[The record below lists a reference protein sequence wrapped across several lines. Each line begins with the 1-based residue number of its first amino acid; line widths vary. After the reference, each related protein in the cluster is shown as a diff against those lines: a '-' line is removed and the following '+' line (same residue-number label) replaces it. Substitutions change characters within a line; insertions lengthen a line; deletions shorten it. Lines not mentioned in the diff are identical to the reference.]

1 MTSHSLSV
9 TSRSSMET
17 EELIKL
23 VLALKLPSTD
33 LTLCCKEIC
42 ISPKIMYS
50 FWNFFPNSGLRNF
63 RHGLVG

>member
-1 MTSHSLSV
+1 
-9 TSRSSMET
+9 MET

-42 ISPKIMYS
+42 ISPKIIIPS
-50 FWNFFPNSGLRNF
+50 GTFSQTLGLDNFAVAW
-63 RHGLVG
+63 LVELS